1 MLEEKPVLYVFSSR
15 RACNAFYAKQQDGFL
30 PVVWSVKEFYN
41 QISFIEGLLKVPRSV
56 RQVLLAHAIKE
67 VAQNLPESTEHL
79 LVFEKSFLGYLDSST
94 FVAHFFNEL
103 AIFDLDM
110 NQIESQD
117 IYGDYANHLEVLKRI
132 LAHYQEQLEKHRF
145 YDRILRIEPTL
156 ISAVLEKFTR
166 IEFYLEGS
174 LNNQE
179 QRLLF
184 KVASLV
190 PVFLHVNCDRY
201 NKDFL
206 GFLKL
211 DLEVN
216 HYYKLDL
223 SALLQGKP
231 AIIKKQEQNL
241 QVDHIRVYG
250 FKTRLEQVGLA
261 LLRVQEWLQ
270 DGLDPSTLAIITP
283 DSSITAYLKL
293 LDIEN
298 NLNLA
303 HGQDVEWVYFAYF
316 QALKNLQ
323 INPPTLNASP
333 LEELD
338 KVCKQAMEQ
347 VYPTPPKHL
356 QDFHEDFYNNL
367 MSIKSLLKDYP
378 LADLLELYLQ
388 ELKKQRID
396 DVSGGKVRVL
406 DVLEC
411 RGLSFERVVLLDFTD
426 HLVPCIPDHNLFL
439 NSTTRARL
447 NIPTLKDHEN
457 LQKHY
462 YYQILQNTK
471 QVNIAYYVDDKTTHS
486 KMLLELDLNTQMS
499 PANFALFPPENKHD
513 YLDEECKGKVLEG
526 FSFSATKFNDY
537 LTCPRRFYLKYIK
550 NLTPP
555 SKDQFNMGTFLH
567 KLLKKHYEEH
577 KNTPVKA
584 SDLLELAQDEQLNAL
599 QRLEFEVA
607 VDKMSAFFEKEKEIL
622 QSREVLVCE
631 KKFKTSIAGFTFN
644 GKIDRIDRLEDGSY
658 AILDYKYKSKDKLKV
673 DTLENMEE
681 SQDYQLSIYHLAL
694 ASSLQDARI
703 RVYFYDLKKGE
714 LLEEYLQVVHFK
726 QEQLQNQLKKLT
738 SIMPFEKRPNKDN
751 CSYCPYMDICGV
763 VYEREKY

>member
-15 RACNAFYAKQQDGFL
+15 RACNAFYAKEQDGFL
-30 PVVWSVKEFYN
+30 PVVWSVEEFYN

-56 RQVLLAHAIKE
+56 RQILLAHAIKE
-67 VAQNLPESTEHL
+67 VAQNLPDSAEHL
-79 LVFEKSFLGYLDSST
+79 LVFEESFLGYLDSST

-103 AIFDLDM
+103 AKFDLDIK
-110 NQIESQD
+110 QIESQD

-132 LAHYQEQLEKHRF
+132 LVHYKEQLEKHHF
-145 YDRILRIEPTL
+145 YDSILRIEPTL

-174 LNNQE
+174 LNKQE

-190 PVFLHVNCDRY
+190 PVFLHVNCDCY

-211 DLEVN
+211 DLEED

-223 SALLQGKP
+223 SALLQNKP
-231 AIIKKQEQNL
+231 AIVESKHQCL
-241 QVDHIRVYG
+241 QMDNIRIYS

-261 LLRVQEWLQ
+261 LLRVQEWLE

-283 DSSITAYLKL
+283 DSSIIAHLKL
-293 LDIEN
+293 LDVKN

-303 HGQDVEWVYFAYF
+303 HGQDVKWVYFAYF

-323 INPPTLNASP
+323 TNPPPLNASP
-333 LEELD
+333 LEEFD
-338 KVCKQAMEQ
+338 RVCKELMEQ

-356 QDFHEDFYNNL
+356 QDFQQDFYNNL
-367 MSIKSLLKDYP
+367 MAIQSLLKDYS
-378 LADLLELYLQ
+378 LANLLELYLQ

-426 HLVPCIPDHNLFL
+426 HLVPHVDDHDLFL
-439 NSTTRARL
+439 NSTTRAHL
-447 NIPTLKDHEN
+447 NIPTLKDREN

-471 QVNIAYYVDDKTTHS
+471 QVDIAYYIDDKITHS
-486 KMLLELDLNTQMS
+486 KMLLELGLNTIS
-499 PANFALFPPENKHD
+499 PANFTLFPPESKHE
-513 YLDEECKGKVLEG
+513 YLEEECKGKVSEG

-555 SKDQFNMGTFLH
+555 SEDKFNMGTFLH
-567 KLLKKHYEEH
+567 NLLKKHYEEH

-584 SDLLELAQDEQLNAL
+584 SDLLELAQNEQLSAL
-599 QRLEFEVA
+599 DRLEFEVV
-607 VDKMSAFFEKEKEIL
+607 VDKMGAFFEKEKEIL
-622 QSREVLVCE
+622 QYREVWACE
-631 KKFKTSIAGFTFN
+631 KKFEAAIAGFTFR
-644 GKIDRIDRLEDGSY
+644 GLVDRIDHLKDGSY
-658 AILDYKYKSKDKLKV
+658 AILDYKYKSNLKT
-673 DTLENMEE
+673 DTLANMEE

-694 ASSLQDARI
+694 ASSLNLKNPPI

-714 LLEEYLQVVHFK
+714 LLEEDLQVIDFK
-726 QEQLQNQLKKLT
+726 QKQLLNQLKNFT
-738 SIMPFEKRPNKDN
+738 SIMPFEKRPSKDN
-751 CSYCPYMDICGV
+751 CEYCPYMDMCGV